1 MSLFQ
6 KRHARDRAA
15 RIRFAHSTRHAD
27 NLDAINAYRSLRE
40 LPALSEPVFTYDPD
54 LESFL
59 RSNNLTHALQVYLAS
74 QSPDFILAQSET
86 N

>member
-1 MSLFQ
+1 MSLFL
-6 KRHARDRAA
+6 KRRARERAA
-15 RIRFAHSTRHAD
+15 KIRFAASTRQAD

-40 LPALSEPVFTYDPD
+40 LPALTEPVFTYDPD

-59 RSNNLTHALQVYLAS
+59 RSNNLTYALRVYLAS
-74 QSPDFILAQSET
+74 HSADAPLAQSET